1 MYYHNSAYVHN
12 EAKEVIA
19 YRCAMLGDSLLLTL
33 PEEACSTEAKMVA
46 YGKYVLRRDNL
57 QNEEGEYDDADVNAQ
72 WWVIEGT
79 DDENAVWD
87 YITTW
92 SL

>member
-1 MYYHNSAYVHN
+1 MYSHNNAHVYN
-12 EAKEVIA
+12 AEKEVIA

-33 PEEACSTEAKMVA
+33 PEEACYTEAQMVEF
-46 YGKYVLRRDNL
+46 GKFVLRRDNL
-57 QNEEGEYDDADVNAQ
+57 QNTEGEYDDQDVNAQ

-87 YITTW
+87 YIAAE